1 MPFFVDDGN
10 GNQSDAVYLGM
21 ICFFVKKRKII
32 NIKISHTKTL
42 HQIYVFECVPFM
54 Y

>member
-21 ICFFVKKRKII
+21 ICFLVKK
-32 NIKISHTKTL
+32 
-42 HQIYVFECVPFM
+42 
-54 Y
+54 